1 MTLLEQASAFGEVGA
16 GLQLGPNA
24 VRVLDAW
31 GLLDGLKAL
40 AAFPEQLRVR
50 DVRSGALLGALA
62 LGFDARQRYGQ
73 PYATVHRADLHGLLL
88 NAVRHHEGVRL
99 HLNQRVASFAQGSV
113 GVQVVDECGAQL
125 EGAALLGCDGLW
137 SRVRTQLL
145 GAHPV
150 RSSGHLAYRGMVRS
164 TFDLPSALRAPLVT
178 QPGWVLGCMP
188 CITRCAEGLVQPGR
202 RGPGRDWSR
211 ARRGGGQRPPELDA
225 LKPTQPTCGARWV
238 RSTRTSWPWSM
249 RWGHGSCGLE
259 RSATH
264 GRCP

>member
-1 MTLLEQASAFGEVGA
+1 MSGRAQCRPWKDKWWWPVVGSAVWGAALALARHGVPVALLEQASATGEVGA

-99 HLNQRVASFAQGSV
+99 HLNQRVASFAQGSA

-125 EGAALLGCDGLW
+125 EALPYSGVMGSGVGCA
-137 SRVRTQLL
+137 QLL
-145 GAHPV
+145 GAHP
-150 RSSGHLAYRGMVRS
+150 R
-164 TFDLPSALRAPLVT
+164 ALQQAWPTGAWCAAPI
-178 QPGWVLGCMP
+178 CRR
-188 CITRCAEGLVQPGR
+188 RCARALGHGLAGSSAACRALPGARRGLVQPGR
-202 RGPGRDWSR
+202 RGSGGYRAG
-211 ARRGGGQRPPELDA
+211 ARRGGGQRSPELDA
-225 LKPTQPTCGARWV
+225 
-238 RSTRTSWPWSM
+238 
-249 RWGHGSCGLE
+249 
-259 RSATH
+259 
-264 GRCP
+264 